1 MRQRKKMRQV
11 TLTYSFFYVLLIA
24 MMLVSSGC
32 SSSSRQAALPV
43 VETGTAPI
51 APLAD
56 NLAPYRVQVGDVLQ
70 IKMLLNP
77 ELDEDVTVQ
86 PDGMISTAVVQ
97 NMPAYGKTP
106 AELKKDLI
114 KAYKSQLIDPQLT
127 VIVESFAP
135 SRIYV
140 LGEVSSPGEMISV
153 GPNMTLLQA
162 LSRAGGLLNSAD
174 EKNILIYRRG
184 AGEETKVYRAD
195 FKDATNG
202 ADPAQD
208 IRLAS
213 YDVVFVPRTG
223 VANAYK
229 AYQQNIQQ
237 FLPASLG
244 LGMGVR

>member
-1 MRQRKKMRQV
+1 MRKRKEMRQV
-11 TLTYSFFYVLLIA
+11 TYSFFYFLLIA
-24 MMLVSSGC
+24 MILVSGGC
-32 SSSSRQAALPV
+32 SSTSQHAEALPA

-51 APLAD
+51 APLAN
-56 NLAPYRVQVGDVLQ
+56 NLAPYRLQIGDALQ

-77 ELDEDVTVQ
+77 ELDENVTVQ

-106 AELKKDLI
+106 KELKEDLI
-114 KAYKSQLIDPQLT
+114 EAYKTQLIDPKLT
-127 VIVESFAP
+127 VVVESFAP

-184 AGEETKVYRAD
+184 ASEETKVYRAD

-202 ADPAQD
+202 ADPTQD

-229 AYQQNIQQ
+229 AYQQSIQQ